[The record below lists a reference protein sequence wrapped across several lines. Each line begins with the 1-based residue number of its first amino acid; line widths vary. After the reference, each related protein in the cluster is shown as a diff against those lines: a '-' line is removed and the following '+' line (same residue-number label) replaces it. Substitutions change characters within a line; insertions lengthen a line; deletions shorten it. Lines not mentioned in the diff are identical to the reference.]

1 MNSVRLLNLRA
12 LIGAILIFGSMSS
25 SFAQDRIA
33 NANALIQETQKM
45 ILNPDEMTMVWW
57 IPEEFWQVSFAQNP
71 NIEKAEAELYMDY
84 LRPYTLIVVAHG
96 KIGSFGWIVYKAET
110 FIRNNIRMI
119 DSQGI
124 RYPPVD
130 DEKIKYGAKYFLSM
144 MKPVFEKMLGSMGP
158 NMHFFLF
165 PSKDKSGQSIAAAK
179 NNGFFSV
186 KLDEREY
193 KWRLPLGA
201 LVPPK
206 TCPVDGEEL
215 SGGWK
220 FCPWHG
226 VELK

>member
-1 MNSVRLLNLRA
+1 MKSVRLFNLSVF
-12 LIGAILIFGSMSS
+12 IGAILICGSMSL
-25 SFAQDRIA
+25 SFAQDRIV

-45 ILNPDEMTMVWW
+45 ILNPDQMTMVWW
-57 IPEEFWQVSFAQNP
+57 IPEEFWQVSFEQNP

-96 KIGSFGWIVYKAET
+96 KIGSFGWIIYKTET
-110 FIRNNIRMI
+110 FIRNNIRII

-124 RYPPVD
+124 SYAPVD

-165 PSKDKSGQSIAAAK
+165 PSKSKSGQSIAVAK
-179 NNGFFSV
+179 DDGFFSV

-206 TCPVDGEEL
+206 ICPVDGEEL

-226 VELK
+226 VDLK

>member
-1 MNSVRLLNLRA
+1 MKSARLLNLSVF
-12 LIGAILIFGSMSS
+12 IGAILICGSMSL
-25 SFAQDRIA
+25 SFAQDRRV

-45 ILNPDEMTMVWW
+45 ILNPDQMTMVWW
-57 IPEEFWQVSFAQNP
+57 IPEEFWQVSFEQNP
-71 NIEKAEAELYMDY
+71 NIEKTQAELYMNY
-84 LRPYTLIVVAHG
+84 LRPYMLIVVVDG
-96 KIGSFGWIVYKAET
+96 KVGSFGWIIYKTEPH
-110 FIRNNIRMI
+110 IRNSIRII

-124 RYPPVD
+124 SYSPVD

-144 MKPVFEKMLGSMGP
+144 MKPVFEDMLGSMGP

-165 PSKDKSGQSIAAAK
+165 PSKSKTGQSITVAK
-179 NNGFFSV
+179 SDGFFSV
-186 KLDEREY
+186 KLGEREY
-193 KWRLPLGA
+193 TWRLPLGP

-206 TCPVDGEEL
+206 ICPVDGEEL